1 MTAQIVGRGHA
12 HQWRVDAPPSAS
24 KLDKAVLDAM
34 VAELA
39 SRMFNDLTLRGSV
52 RWRAIRAFTEHL
64 DLYWESYRTPR
75 DRALKLERAEAKLLE
90 AIAEDEK
97 FDLAF
102 YNLGVVYSQLAETER
117 AAAESSEYIK
127 SGDRPLIAY
136 QARLDAALVAFNRAV
151 ELNRDRAEAI
161 YALAVHEYTRLT
173 PEARDAREA
182 IVCRCE
188 RVLELQPDHALAH
201 ELKGIAQIGLG
212 DSGERSLRAA
222 VRQSWRR
229 LWRVEFAE
237 RSAPPTVDSLLP
249 GARANLAAALGTL
262 ARFNF
267 DSGSDQRQLRRA
279 DRLFEQACELAVGDT
294 KAALL
299 LAHGRTLEQR
309 GRIADAGERYHTA
322 LMIDPE
328 NPVYW
333 AHLAAARA
341 RATQSWADVRNFADG
356 AFKEL
361 SPIYRRTLELNP
373 PRTAVPM
380 RDHTLEALERMYEA
394 LEDHAGVERV
404 KALHTLAEELDQA
417 TRARD
422 VAALRAIRSR
432 YAGRAWEHEQIQI
445 ALARTLG
452 RLDDWHEAETEY
464 RELIEML
471 EHGRK
476 DGIVQHS
483 LRAKHARALRKLEH
497 YEDALVTA
505 ADGQLENPLS
515 ACTRREVGKAHF
527 ALLHFEQ
534 ALTAWQQTLWL
545 TPNDPYLHW
554 KVAFCHYQVAQ
565 DRHDEPS
572 RRKALADAARCFD
585 QAALLFGARLVKGWA
600 WSQLWAGRVRQELGE
615 HDAALSH
622 LRSARELQADEPV
635 LEALPRRGLRVGRQL
650 RRGARRARGRPGG
663 RDAGRGHHAGRG
675 LGRDAPRRRGRQ
687 ARDRGAG
694 PARAGRGGRREA
706 GAPADPEARGLIAVS
721 GVTAAPAR
729 TASPRSTRR
738 GMPSCWA
745 SASPASSS
753 LAARPRP
760 DACCDSTRASSI
772 WVCATHGRARIRS
785 FIASAVSKYAI
796 ACLRRPSRSASR
808 PRWRAAEPDAGRRP
822 ADRHVAVGVRLEQV
836 VQRLGVRRLAE
847 RGGGLGQI
855 ADGAEP
861 EPVEREAAE
870 VVGRERVEDLARLVA
885 AVGLGEQVREHADPA
900 GDGVEALGVGADRG
914 LQALEPS
921 ALAPQRAGL
930 QQRGVAGVGVLHAVA
945 ERHGR
950 VALGLRGVELAC
962 QQQPHRAVDV
972 DVQRVREPAPA
983 LGDPGEGVH
992 LDVGRV
998 DVAELEQVGHP
1009 PAVPGEC
1016 QQLVARALGEAEQ
1029 VVCGLQALLHVA
1041 RAPQR
1046 PVASHEGEAQAAR
1059 IADLAG
1065 ELDRFAAELGAAFA
1079 RLREAQLDRQP
1090 GNEPRAQC
1098 RLVVADRVERLLEQ
1112 GDELVVD
1119 DAARHLARHPVAE
1132 RRGGEQLGGAESAR
1146 RVGRP
1151 SEGLLRLQRVARLGL
1166 RVAAGEQQPARQ
1178 RGVGGRLVERL
1189 DGQLVEPRRL
1199 FVREHA
1205 GRALGGALGVLD
1217 RLRRRR
1223 VAAARAR
1230 SGAASVASGGSSQS
1244 PARSSI
1250 ASATRR
1256 CSRARRVAVSPS

>member
-1 MTAQIVGRGHA
+1 MYLSLDALVLRLAGLAGALHGRASRGWGPVVYWLVIACVALLVLPAAVNLLLDAVPDGAWDALGAGDPAVGDAWSVRNVLGVAGAILALRWLVQARERVVVEDFVDYTNNDAKAVKGLATLLIGELSRLQGLYGRVNDEISTPMSVGVAGRGGAGPGRQPGEFLSVSADEVGQTLSDTVATETSVSFGGIKVPIGFLMSLIGRLARGPRVMGSLHFTDAAGGATMTAQIVGRGHA
-12 HQWRVDAPPSAS
+12 RQWRVDAPPSAS
-24 KLDKAVLDAM
+24 KLDKAMLDAM

-90 AIAEDEK
+90 AIAEDEN

-222 VRQSWRR
+222 VGQSWRR

-262 ARFNF
+262 AKFNF
-267 DSGSDQRQLRRA
+267 DHRSDQRRLKRA

-341 RATQSWADVRNFADG
+341 RATQSWAEVRNFADG

-404 KALHTLAEELDQA
+404 QALHTLADELDQA

-452 RLDDWHEAETEY
+452 RLDDWNEAETQY

-483 LRAKHARALRKLEH
+483 LRAKHARALRKLERF
-497 YEDALVTA
+497 EDALVTA

-565 DRHDEPS
+565 ERHDEPS

-622 LRSARELQADEPV
+622 LRSAASCKPTNLSSKLFLGEVYASVRNYDAARAELEAV
-635 LEALPRRGLRVGRQL
+635 LEAVTPAVGITLDADWGETLRDDEV
-650 RRGARRARGRPGG
+650 ARRATAALGRLE
-663 RDAGRGHHAGRG
+663 RDAAGDARQ
-675 LGRDAPRRRGRQ
+675 APRR
-687 ARDRGAG
+687 
-694 PARAGRGGRREA
+694 
-706 GAPADPEARGLIAVS
+706 I
-721 GVTAAPAR
+721 
-729 TASPRSTRR
+729 PR
-738 GMPSCWA
+738 
-745 SASPASSS
+745 
-753 LAARPRP
+753 
-760 DACCDSTRASSI
+760 
-772 WVCATHGRARIRS
+772 
-785 FIASAVSKYAI
+785 
-796 ACLRRPSRSASR
+796 
-808 PRWRAAEPDAGRRP
+808 RAA
-822 ADRHVAVGVRLEQV
+822 
-836 VQRLGVRRLAE
+836 
-847 RGGGLGQI
+847 
-855 ADGAEP
+855 
-861 EPVEREAAE
+861 
-870 VVGRERVEDLARLVA
+870 
-885 AVGLGEQVREHADPA
+885 
-900 GDGVEALGVGADRG
+900 
-914 LQALEPS
+914 
-921 ALAPQRAGL
+921 
-930 QQRGVAGVGVLHAVA
+930 
-945 ERHGR
+945 
-950 VALGLRGVELAC
+950 
-962 QQQPHRAVDV
+962 
-972 DVQRVREPAPA
+972 
-983 LGDPGEGVH
+983 
-992 LDVGRV
+992 
-998 DVAELEQVGHP
+998 
-1009 PAVPGEC
+1009 
-1016 QQLVARALGEAEQ
+1016 
-1029 VVCGLQALLHVA
+1029 
-1041 RAPQR
+1041 
-1046 PVASHEGEAQAAR
+1046 
-1059 IADLAG
+1059 
-1065 ELDRFAAELGAAFA
+1065 
-1079 RLREAQLDRQP
+1079 
-1090 GNEPRAQC
+1090 
-1098 RLVVADRVERLLEQ
+1098 
-1112 GDELVVD
+1112 
-1119 DAARHLARHPVAE
+1119 
-1132 RRGGEQLGGAESAR
+1132 
-1146 RVGRP
+1146 
-1151 SEGLLRLQRVARLGL
+1151 
-1166 RVAAGEQQPARQ
+1166 
-1178 RGVGGRLVERL
+1178 
-1189 DGQLVEPRRL
+1189 
-1199 FVREHA
+1199 
-1205 GRALGGALGVLD
+1205 
-1217 RLRRRR
+1217 
-1223 VAAARAR
+1223 
-1230 SGAASVASGGSSQS
+1230 
-1244 PARSSI
+1244 
-1250 ASATRR
+1250 
-1256 CSRARRVAVSPS
+1256 